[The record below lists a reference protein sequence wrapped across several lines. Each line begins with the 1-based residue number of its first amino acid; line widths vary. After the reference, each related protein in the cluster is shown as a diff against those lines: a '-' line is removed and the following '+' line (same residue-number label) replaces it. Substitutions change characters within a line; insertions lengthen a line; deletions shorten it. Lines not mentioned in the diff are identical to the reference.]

1 MQAHLFDRKPPAK
14 YPAGPGHTNDTT
26 SKAAAALIRPHV
38 SYQQGRVLAF
48 LAKEPDGSI
57 YTMIALGSELRE
69 QSVCG
74 RMRELVDAKL
84 VEVRGDTRPTESG
97 RQAQVYRI
105 TAAGREAVPE
115 DRR

>member
-1 MQAHLFDRKPPAK
+1 MQADLFDHDPPAK

-26 SKAAAALIRPHV
+26 SKAAADSIRPHV

-48 LAKEPDGSI
+48 LAKEPDGGI
-57 YTMIALGSELRE
+57 YTAIALGSELRE

-74 RMRELVDAKL
+74 RMRELVEVKM

-105 TAAGREAVPE
+105 TPAGREAVPE
-115 DRR
+115 ERR